1 MVPIRYNSVIMKA
14 SSRNRIAVVL
24 FVAIILLVIVGFGVY
39 LVLGHQWNRAAT
51 SIDVAAGDMGGYTTI
66 LFEGTGAPAARNP
79 EDADTEALPTVP
91 LALVSQDY
99 RDKKSDVL
107 VLDAVDEGYYRTARV
122 VERNGRRFGII
133 SFDSNQTA
141 SSMRHAI
148 RQLKKRNA
156 QCIIALV
163 PNRKLVNGVDGI
175 DIVIDLKTEPTSS
188 LPKSARKSSSETGG
202 SFGDRQTHVVGTS
215 TVGTV
220 KAVIISPSEI
230 ISTRTIS
237 SL

>member
-1 MVPIRYNSVIMKA
+1 MKA

-66 LFEGTGAPAARNP
+66 LFEGTDSPSARNP
-79 EDADTEALPTVP
+79 EDADTPALSTVP

-107 VLDAVDEGYYRTARV
+107 VLDTVDEGYYRTPRV

-133 SFDSNQTA
+133 SFDSNQTK
-141 SSMRHAI
+141 SSIQHAI
-148 RQLKKRNA
+148 RQLKKRDA

-163 PNRKLVNGVDGI
+163 PNRKLVSGVNGL
-175 DIVIDLKTEPTSS
+175 DIVIDLKTEPAPTSS
-188 LPKSARKSSSETGG
+188 KSASKSSDSSTSGT
-202 SFGDRQTHVVGTS
+202 FGDQQTHFVSTS

-220 KAVIISPSEI
+220 KAVIISPSEMV
-230 ISTRTIS
+230 STRVIER
-237 SL
+237 L